1 MTKVHAGYDELADVL
16 YLSIGKPDRR
26 ARSGS
31 DEHGLI
37 WRRLPEGRYVGVT
50 VQNVRRWQGRM
61 DELKR
66 LIEARMPEVVS
77 EKVPELA

>member
-1 MTKVHAGYDELADVL
+1 MAEVQAGYDDLADVL

-26 ARSGS
+26 ARSRS

-50 VQNVRRWQGRM
+50 VQNVRSWRGRM
-61 DELKR
+61 DELKS
-66 LIEARMPEVVS
+66 LIAERMPEAV
-77 EKVPELA
+77 KVPELA